1 MPTGR
6 CIGRPRLR
14 EMPAPGAGARIRS
27 CVTTLGC
34 TDVHGARSSVPE
46 APHAGPWRGSVS
58 AMKKLI
64 NAVDNV
70 VTDALRGMAAAHPHE
85 LAVDLDQHIVYR
97 RRPKEQGKVA
107 IISGGGSGHE
117 PLHGGFV
124 GTGMLDAACAG
135 EIFTSPVPDQMV
147 AATSAVDRG
156 AGVLHIVK
164 NYTGDVMN
172 FEMAAEIV
180 GAESGIQVASVVTN
194 DDVAVEDSLYTAG
207 RRGVGVTVMVEKI
220 AGAAAE
226 QGRPLDEVAGIAA
239 RVNASGRSMGMALTS
254 CTVPANGKPSFDLPD
269 DEMEIGIGIHGEPG
283 RHREKIAPASEI
295 AGRLVEPILD
305 ELPVGDGHGV
315 IAFLNGM
322 GASPLIELYVM
333 YHEVA
338 ELLAARG
345 VGIERRLVGNYITSL
360 DMAGCSLTLLRADD
374 EMLRLWDAPVATPG
388 LRWGA

>member
-1 MPTGR
+1 
-6 CIGRPRLR
+6 
-14 EMPAPGAGARIRS
+14 
-27 CVTTLGC
+27 
-34 TDVHGARSSVPE
+34 
-46 APHAGPWRGSVS
+46 
-58 AMKKLI
+58 MKKLI
-64 NAVDNV
+64 NSVDSV

-85 LAVDLDQHIVYR
+85 LDVDLDQHIVYR
-97 RRPKEQGKVA
+97 RRRKEAGKVA

-135 EIFTSPVPDQMV
+135 EIFTSPVPDQVV
-147 AATSAVDRG
+147 AATTAVDRG

-180 GAESGIQVASVVTN
+180 DADSGIQVASVVTN

-239 RVNASGRSMGMALTS
+239 RVNAAGRSMGMALTS

-283 RHREKIAPASEI
+283 RHRERVAPAAEI
-295 AGRLVEPILD
+295 AERLVTPVLAELTELESTDAGAD
-305 ELPVGDGHGV
+305 EGV
-315 IAFLNGM
+315 IAMVNGM
-322 GASPLIELYVM
+322 GATPLLELYLM
-333 YHEVA
+333 YGEISRLLQSAGITVA
-338 ELLAARG
+338 RN
-345 VGIERRLVGNYITSL
+345 LVGNYITSL
-360 DMAGCSLTLLRADD
+360 DMAGCSLTLVRADA
-374 EMLRLWDAPVATPG
+374 ELLRLWDAPVSTPG
-388 LRWGA
+388 LRWGV